1 MSLSRPMQQRQNVAA
16 QSRKDTAACV
26 SLSQSQP
33 VKEQGT
39 LKSAEIPRNA
49 KPQRPGPVEDPSRS
63 AHQRRPVDEPYLDNP
78 RTGVNTSSEEF
89 SRKVSAH
96 PSKTPHKHS
105 KARRRHLTIS
115 AEPEETSTPQ
125 RSSHNHDTRGAPQKT
140 NDTRRWIKARERIR
154 PRSGPPCGGF
164 RSDGASSRPR
174 PEGLGAEK
182 VAGAGE
188 WRPREVCGAP
198 KAGYI
203 IDSPR
208 DASGIDRTRI
218 GRANGFD

>member
-1 MSLSRPMQQRQNVAA
+1 MHNVAA

-115 AEPEETSTPQ
+115 AEPDETSTP
-125 RSSHNHDTRGAPQKT
+125 RRPSHNHDTRGAPQKT
-140 NDTRRWIKARERIR
+140 NDTRRWIKAREDRAAL
-154 PRSGPPCGGF
+154 SGPETLPGAVRPPSAKVSRRDGHPQGWPGSR
-164 RSDGASSRPR
+164 RSACLETAQARSR
-174 PEGLGAEK
+174 
-182 VAGAGE
+182 VAPGAG
-188 WRPREVCGAP
+188 R
-198 KAGYI
+198 
-203 IDSPR
+203 
-208 DASGIDRTRI
+208 
-218 GRANGFD
+218 